1 MKRKAQYLKFVIT
14 YNLILLIPFLIINIC
29 ALDLFKKHQY
39 EKVIDEVQMTFERQD
54 DFLKQQMSVI
64 RNFSDECRFNKI
76 YNELYWD
83 TPNVYLD
90 IEEDLKEQEDKIP
103 FVDGIYLY
111 DKQNKI
117 VLSSVGSFS
126 EELFFDKVCKIEKE
140 LFENVEKS
148 GGGVTAARALL
159 QGEKKEG
166 ILFVTSIRTWTTQ
179 GEEIKYLLFPVRNRK
194 INSQLEQT
202 KEDKV
207 FLSYQDKV
215 LYTTEDWGKEENWE
229 KKFEKV
235 LSDDEYYTWKSNM
248 ECGFEYTRMIS
259 KESITNSLN
268 IYLRGYAMWVLCSLA
283 IGVIL
288 ACFFSKIRYENYR
301 KLILH
306 SEELEEERNEL
317 RTESCLYELLQ
328 KEVEPQDELWNKCLE
343 SKIYLNRKYKFF
355 VVLPD
360 NIPENKGYYEWFGQ
374 QMNKYS
380 ISTAYRIEIV
390 EGMLIYLICTD
401 EPARELEKKIVTLAT
416 GNVQIG
422 IGDLATDIRRLRQSY
437 QQAKERMN
445 KLPGNK
451 EKNVYPEREIISLKE
466 AVKDNDGARAILLID
481 EISDYMKKM
490 DTMMTTGILWDVSRI
505 FGININKVLEEKEND
520 KKSIE
525 DFSEQFLEDMKKRAE
540 LFPKPVQEK
549 TSGYKKRD
557 IVDVLSYV
565 HEHYLD
571 DNFSVKSM
579 SAYFETSVS
588 NLSHFFKKNMEVTI
602 SQYVEQIKL
611 ERAKEMLQSSDKKIS
626 EIAETL
632 RYANSTAFIEM
643 FKKYE
648 GVTPGWYRENFHSQV

>member
-1 MKRKAQYLKFVIT
+1 MKRKTQYLKFVIT
-14 YNLILLIPFLIINIC
+14 YNLILLIPFLIINVC
-29 ALDLFKKHQY
+29 VLKLFKQHQY
-39 EKVIDEVQMTFERQD
+39 EKVTDEAQMTFERQD

-90 IEEDLKEQEDKIP
+90 IEDDLKEQEDKIP

-111 DKQNKI
+111 DKKNEI
-117 VLSSVGSFS
+117 VLSSVGLFS
-126 EELFFDKVCKIEKE
+126 EELFFDKICQIKTEI
-140 LFENVEKS
+140 FENNKNL
-148 GGGVTAARALL
+148 GGGVTACRALL

-166 ILFVTSIRTWTTQ
+166 ILFVTAIRTWTYE

-194 INSQLEQT
+194 INSQFEQT
-202 KEDKV
+202 KEDKI
-207 FLSYQDKV
+207 FLTYKDKV
-215 LYTTEDWGKEENWE
+215 LYTTEDWGKGDNWE
-229 KKFEKV
+229 QKFEQA
-235 LSDDEYYTWKSNM
+235 LSDNEYYIWKSDM

-268 IYLRGYAMWVLCSLA
+268 IYLRGYAIWVLCSLG

-288 ACFFSKIRYENYR
+288 ACFFSKIRYENYK

-306 SEELEEERNEL
+306 NEELEEERNEL
-317 RTESCLYELLQ
+317 RIESCLYELLQ
-328 KEVEPQDELWNKCLE
+328 KEVQPQDELWNRCLE
-343 SKIYLNRKYKFF
+343 SKIYINRKYKFF

-360 NIPENKGYYEWFGQ
+360 NIPENKGYYEWFNQ
-374 QMNKYS
+374 QMNRYS

-401 EPARELEKKIVTLAT
+401 EPARELEKKIATLAT

-451 EKNVYPEREIISLKE
+451 AKNLYPEREIISLKE
-466 AVKDNDGARAILLID
+466 AVKDSDGARAVLLID
-481 EISDYMKKM
+481 EISDYMKEI
-490 DTMMTTGILWDVSRI
+490 DTVMITGILWDVSRI
-505 FGININKVLEEKEND
+505 FSIDINKVLEEKDNK

-525 DFSEQFLEDMKKRAE
+525 DFSKQFLEDMKKRAE
-540 LFPKPVQEK
+540 SLPKPVQEK

-571 DNFSVKSM
+571 DNFSVKCM

-611 ERAKEMLQSSDKKIS
+611 ERAKEMLQSNDKKIS
-626 EIAETL
+626 EIAESL

-648 GVTPGWYRENFHSQV
+648 GVTPGWYRENFHSQI